1 MKIHRG
7 LVYTDLDPFR
17 DATLMV
23 QLKDSTGELGA
34 PQAVTYLSPQSNSN
48 AGFFALPT
56 PGSEV
61 IIMQVESEDDPIGD
75 AIGYFYMGSVV
86 GVKTVLGKCI
96 SEDKLNVGLLP
107 EWGIPQISLDE
118 PETVDQTS
126 LGRND
131 PGSLSIP
138 PEAAKAWKGKEIIA
152 EKQVW
157 EDPGG
162 NAVVLS
168 HQSAFG
174 ESEGYQNEYL
184 KLQTG
189 DGKHITLC
197 DSPAT
202 NFIEISPDGGAFDK
216 DVVQFAGQQKAWSA
230 EGGHTLANGE
240 FRVNTRGPLNFT
252 SREGTVNV
260 ELETGTNIDI
270 INNSNGVDHRSGPK
284 EVVTAGGVLPP
295 VQQAIAAATG
305 PPYHAGHGAYQE
317 GSPTALGDTETGCVN
332 ITSTHNNITLNALS
346 DDSVVYINTPG
357 GDSKVTINSGGTVD
371 VIANGK
377 ISLSS
382 DVKIEL
388 NAPFIDINGGVQV
401 DMDTAL

>member
-1 MKIHRG
+1 MKIHKG
-7 LVYTDLDPFR
+7 IIYTDLDPFR

-23 QLKDSTGELGA
+23 QLKEDTGELGS

-61 IIMQVESEDDPIGD
+61 MVMQVENTDDPIGD
-75 AIGYFYMGSVV
+75 SIGYYYMGSVV
-86 GVKTVLGKCI
+86 GVKTLLGKCV
-96 SEDKLNVGLLP
+96 SEDKLNAGLPP
-107 EWGIPQISLDE
+107 EWGMPEISLDE
-118 PETVDQTS
+118 PQTVDQTS

-138 PEAAKAWKGKEIIA
+138 PEAAKAWDGKGIIA

-184 KLQTG
+184 RLQTG

-202 NFIEISPDGGAFDK
+202 NFIEISPDGGAWDK
-216 DVVQFAGQQKAWSA
+216 DVIQFAGKQGAWSA

-240 FRVNTRGPLNFT
+240 LRVNTRGPLNFT

-270 INNSNGVDHRSGPK
+270 INKSNGVDHRSGPK
-284 EVVTAGGVLPP
+284 ENVTAGGTWTPTAA
-295 VQQAIAAATG
+295 AIATATG
-305 PPYHAGHGAYQE
+305 PPFHAGHGDYQE
-317 GSPTALGDTETGCVN
+317 GSPTSLGDTDTGCVN
-332 ITSTHNNITLNALS
+332 ITSTHNNISLNALS
-346 DDSVVYINTPG
+346 KDSVVYINTPG

-371 VIANGK
+371 VLANGK
-377 ISLSS
+377 ISLTS